1 MQALTKRF
9 FTLRIF
15 LQVAFTIGIAC
26 PFFLLPYL
34 SLAQANPEINYQGK
48 LTDTSNSAVAD
59 GTYNMRFW
67 LLTSPSVATTSAVWT
82 ESLTSANRVQVTN
95 GLFSVMLGSTSPLT
109 SVDFD
114 QTLYLG
120 VEIGGS
126 GGSPSWDGEM
136 SPRKIIGTVPA
147 AFVAREADNAALLG
161 GVASTSFLRSDQADT
176 ASSLLT
182 FSSGLISQASST
194 ISNLTILTATTTNL
208 IINGERFTDLTG
220 TGLMNNSGV
229 LTLDTSQL
237 NALYASTTDFNTC
250 TKLATILTG
259 HTTGTCGSFVLSAS
273 PTFTGTVNAA
283 ALTLSSTLT
292 LSGSAANIALGSNWL
307 SGDGQDEG
315 IYVDGSGNVGI
326 GTSTPG
332 VKLHVHGTAG
342 SGNIFAISSSTGA
355 RLVTVTAAGKMGI
368 RTSNPIADF
377 EVVGSQMRLVNDT
390 GTNVLNMSVGLSS
403 ASLYSTY
410 YVGSDIPLYLGTDT
424 NQQAITI
431 QATTGHVG
439 IGDTSPAALLTVGS
453 SDAFQVNSSGRV
465 LANFGASGAGNL
477 AYSFVD
483 DTNTGLYRSAADEMR
498 FQTNGADRLSI
509 TATGNVGIGTTTP
522 SSKLDIVGTNAAAA
536 VSGSAANGGLRVQGG
551 DATVMSLDLGVVG
564 GVGGHS
570 WIQSRSKVDYSS
582 NLNLVLNP
590 NGGNVGIGT
599 TVPTQLLDV
608 VGNSSPAIAIWDNSA
623 AALGKGGKLLLQ
635 HTNISGAR
643 VTYAELNAYAVDG
656 SVGNESGDLVLKT
669 RLNGTLAE
677 KVRIVSNGNVGIGA
691 TSPLAALTVVKDLS
705 SGGSDATGFRLQ
717 TASGATGNLLFGGPS
732 SAGDYSSLQSYKE
745 GTSAGVRSLLLNPLG
760 GNVGIG
766 TVSPNFR
773 LEVAG
778 YSNAASTNKLAIGDV
793 ADYQALLYMESANE
807 TLTIENTS
815 DYASSATIFRNNGAE
830 RMRIAVGGN
839 VSVINLVSCGGIQT
853 NGSGVMSCTSDE
865 RLKDV
870 HESFTD
876 GLASVLSI
884 DPVVYSWK
892 EDSDYFDN
900 GVLYSGFLAQNVEQS
915 VPNAVVNG
923 AHGYKQVNTTALLAT
938 SINAIKELNLKLE
951 DLATATSFTE
961 LAEESFT
968 KRFFSKLIAWFAN
981 STNGIGSLFANRVH
995 TEELCVSNGG
1005 GAETCITKS
1014 QLDSLLQAASAGSG
1028 NSGGDGGGSYT
1039 PPTEPE
1045 VTPEPEPEPTPEPE
1059 TSESSEEEAESTEDL
1074 GELEEETSPS
1084 ATDTEETMS
1093 SEEDTPTEEDIESE
1107 SSESEPVSVQ
1117 ES

>member
-509 TATGNVGIGTTTP
+509 TATGNVGIGTAIPEYEFHLVGAGGLALFENGTDGILLQVSSNVAGIIGHDGSGFNPLELRAQSGVGTQLYLDTTGNVGIGTVNP
-522 SSKLDIVGTNAAAA
+522 FTKLMIVGA
-536 VSGSAANGGLRVQGG
+536 SAAQYGGGTDGIFQIAVGTASG
-551 DATVMSLDLGVVG
+551 DAKLQFGVVDG
-564 GVGGHS
+564 DSSTGHS
-570 WIQSRSKVDYSS
+570 WIQSVETSS
-582 NLNLVLNP
+582 GYRNLVLNP
-590 NGGNVGIGT
+590 GGGNVGIGT
-599 TVPTQLLDV
+599 I
-608 VGNSSPAIAIWDNSA
+608 NPAATLEISA
-623 AALGKGGKLLLQ
+623 
-635 HTNISGAR
+635 T
-643 VTYAELNAYAVDG
+643 TG
-656 SVGNESGDLVLKT
+656 SLVL
-669 RLNGTLAE
+669 R
-677 KVRIVSNGNVGIGA
+677 
-691 TSPLAALTVVKDLS
+691 S
-705 SGGSDATGFRLQ
+705 SGGNDTSLIIDGGTGDRDPYLVFRQATVNKWAITVDYDANDDLSFY
-717 TASGATGNLLFGGPS
+717 SYGGTP
-732 SAGDYSSLQSYKE
+732 
-745 GTSAGVRSLLLNPLG
+745 GTRMLIQEDT